1 MNWTKFFI
9 AFIAAFVFMFLWGWL
24 YNDVFMKDV
33 YAATASLWRP
43 RDEMMSRFIWLVIGQ
58 AILAFA
64 IVLIFA
70 TGFAN
75 GGVAAGI
82 KLGIMLE
89 ILAFGARLM
98 MYTVQPL
105 PGRLVGYMT
114 LGGFIEMIVTGAIIG
129 AIYKR
134 GSGAASTA

>member
-1 MNWTKFFI
+1 MNWSKFLI
-9 AFIAAFVFMFLWGWL
+9 AFIAAFAFMFFWGWL

-43 RDEMMSRFIWLVIGQ
+43 RDEMMSRFPWLVIGE
-58 AILAFA
+58 AILVFA
-64 IVLIFA
+64 MVMIFA

-82 KLGIMLE
+82 KLGILLE
-89 ILAFGARLM
+89 IMAVGARLM
-98 MYTVQPL
+98 MYTVQPF

-114 LGGFIEMIVTGAIIG
+114 LGGFIEMIVAGAIIG
-129 AIYKR
+129 AIYKPR
-134 GSGAASTA
+134 TMSGT